1 MNKSIM
7 ELIRFFILRS
17 VVIKRRGN
25 TVVYFNFIIGIS
37 LLLSL
42 SHYRRE
48 CIQSICMLL
57 AAAACCLLERS
68 EAGPP
73 PPVPSPPLREA
84 PGIVG
89 MR

>member
-1 MNKSIM
+1 MM
-7 ELIRFFILRS
+7 GLRFFILRS
-17 VVIKRRGN
+17 VVIKRRAA
-25 TVVYFNFIIGIS
+25 IPSCIS
-37 LLLSL
+37 ILSSASLSSSLSL
-42 SHYRRE
+42 YRRE

>member
-1 MNKSIM
+1 MCSSSCKAPSYM
-7 ELIRFFILRS
+7 TRLRTKDSCCRLFKALFI
-17 VVIKRRGN
+17 K
-25 TVVYFNFIIGIS
+25 
-37 LLLSL
+37 
-42 SHYRRE
+42 RRE

-84 PGIVG
+84 PGIAD